1 MRPVSQVVGENLPL
15 VVRPDGMRK
24 DPRIVR
30 PVTIGEVFATVAM
43 FGNPDVMRTPLWIEL
58 TDGERTIHAQVSS
71 VWNADGRILARAEV
85 EP

>member
-1 MRPVSQVVGENLPL
+1 MRPVPQVGENLPL

-24 DPRIVR
+24 DPRVAR
-30 PVTIGEVFATVAM
+30 PVTIGEVVATM
-43 FGNPDVMRTPLWIEL
+43 SFGSPDVMRTPLWIEL

-71 VWNADGRILARAEV
+71 VWNADGRILMRAEV

>member
-1 MRPVSQVVGENLPL
+1 MPGEKIGMNLPL

-30 PVTIGEVFATVAM
+30 PVTLGEVFATASS
-43 FGNPDVMRTPLWIEL
+43 GSPDVVRTPLWIEL

-71 VWNADGRILARAEV
+71 VWNADGRILVRAEV

>member
-1 MRPVSQVVGENLPL
+1 MRPVSQVGGNLPL
-15 VVRPDGMRK
+15 VVKPDGRRK
-24 DPRIVR
+24 DPRIVS
-30 PVTIGEVFATVAM
+30 PVTLGGVVATAS
-43 FGNPDVMRTPLWIEL
+43 FGSPDVMRTPLWIEL